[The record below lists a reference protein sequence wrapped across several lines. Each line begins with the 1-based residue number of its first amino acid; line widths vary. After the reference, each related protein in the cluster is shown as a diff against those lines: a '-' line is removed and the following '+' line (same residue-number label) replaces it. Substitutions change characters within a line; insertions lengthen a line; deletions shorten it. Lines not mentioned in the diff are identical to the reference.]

1 MTAARRGPRR
11 IPTGLLVDARPR
23 HDARGYK
30 SPYVRVVSIVDGSA
44 IMRARLEY
52 SAWQFVAPTAEKET
66 NVSLLEEGYA
76 PRRFVVGDFTH
87 IPGRAGRELL
97 TLVYGL
103 DDAYTPELVKR
114 VLHNW
119 VRMPLEQ
126 RWLLATWANDL
137 GFGNVGDEGKGW
149 RAAIYKLL
157 SSDVS
162 NHHSCP
168 FYVSSDYF
176 L

>member
-1 MTAARRGPRR
+1 MTATRKGPRR

-52 SAWQFVAPTAEKET
+52 SAWQFVAPTVEKET

-76 PRRFVVGDFTH
+76 PRRFVPGSCTH

-97 TLVYGL
+97 TLIYGL
-103 DDAYTPELVKR
+103 EEAYTDELVER

-126 RWLLATWANDL
+126 RWLLATWANESGL
-137 GFGNVGDEGKGW
+137 GNVGDDGKGW
-149 RAAIYKLL
+149 RSAIYKLL
-157 SSDVS
+157 SYDGSK
-162 NHHSCP
+162 HHSQPYC
-168 FYVSSDYF
+168 VSIDYF
-176 L
+176 T